1 MAVWPILM
9 LTCSS
14 HPTSMVHV
22 ISYGY
27 ILYFANI
34 SLIELIII
42 CVYQRLFHH
51 QSHSCSKHH
60 TYHLYVP
67 LRCVTPNT
75 SACFFYLR
83 LSRTSVYASWLW
95 IVIREIS
102 EKLQEK
108 FRVPNSVVA
117 VGHPAG
123 GANMALTKLRR
134 YVSA

>member
-1 MAVWPILM
+1 MLKAPYVSPI
-9 LTCSS
+9 CSVKVCN
-14 HPTSMVHV
+14 TK
-22 ISYGY
+22 Y
-27 ILYFANI
+27 I
-34 SLIELIII
+34 
-42 CVYQRLFHH
+42 CM
-51 QSHSCSKHH
+51 
-60 TYHLYVP
+60 
-67 LRCVTPNT
+67 
-75 SACFFYLR
+75 FFYLR
-83 LSRTSVYASWLW
+83 QSRTSVYASWLW